1 MKLGPSHILLFGCFL
16 LCSCLSTVKDTSERE
31 DDDPDLMERFAG
43 GFSVK
48 KDEDGNMT
56 VVSDKRSSFEGKKYT
71 GDTSSV
77 DKKEY
82 AKGEEVER
90 KKFDGGDTRFATK
103 SWDGNKNYDVDRDAP
118 DFITQAK
125 GLNTGKW
132 ADRDKIFET
141 NKSDLQGQSW
151 EDAGK
156 RLSFEDNK
164 EIMDKRKNSKK
175 PKITDSHKAAAKTMK
190 ETRELMGRDD

>member
-1 MKLGPSHILLFGCFL
+1 MKLRLSHLLLLGSVL
-16 LCSCLSTVKDTSERE
+16 LCSCLSAPVDTSERA

-56 VVSDKRSSFEGKKYT
+56 VVSDKRSSFEGKRYT
-71 GDTSSV
+71 GNTSGV

-90 KKFDGGDTRFATK
+90 KMFDGGDTRFATK
-103 SWDGNKNYDVDRDAP
+103 SWDGNKNYEVDRDAP
-118 DFITQAK
+118 DFIAQAK
-125 GLNTGKW
+125 GIGAGKW
-132 ADRDKIFET
+132 ADRDKVFGT

-151 EDAGK
+151 QDAGK
-156 RLSFEDNK
+156 RLNFEDNE
-164 EIMDKRKNSKK
+164 EIMEKRRTSKK

-190 ETRELMGRDD
+190 ETRAIMGRDD